1 MRRYICYILVCM
13 SVIVSADLSAVTLT
27 SQTKP
32 TTIGAAPAQNAG
44 PVPITI
50 GSTSAAINGRGI
62 ATTGSAV
69 PAARPQSFSA
79 ISASNFATLNAEGG
93 ACSLTSAET
102 STPGPRKGPRPETGT
117 GVVEERSPVGD
128 TPWLFV
134 LILATAFACLR
145 FLRSRHRSSSA
156 CYDLRYKV
164 AYR

>member
-1 MRRYICYILVCM
+1 M

-32 TTIGAAPAQNAG
+32 ITIGAAPAQNAG
-44 PVPITI
+44 PVSVTI

-62 ATTGSAV
+62 ATTGPAV
-69 PAARPQSFSA
+69 SAARPQSFSA

-102 STPGPRKGPRPETGT
+102 STPGPRKARPGTGT

-145 FLRSRHRSSSA
+145 FLRSRQRA
-156 CYDLRYKV
+156 
-164 AYR
+164 

>member
-13 SVIVSADLSAVTLT
+13 SAIVSADLSAVTLT

-32 TTIGAAPAQNAG
+32 TTIGAAPAKNAG
-44 PVPITI
+44 PVPVTI

-62 ATTGSAV
+62 ATTGPAV

-102 STPGPRKGPRPETGT
+102 STPGPRKRPGTGT

-145 FLRSRHRSSSA
+145 FLRSRQRA
-156 CYDLRYKV
+156 
-164 AYR
+164 